1 MQTLRCEA
9 GMVVGVESS
18 CDWPMLARQ
27 HEHLKLKPGNSL
39 WLTFYGARESLRYQR
54 YEKMDVE
61 C

>member
-1 MQTLRCEA
+1 VQTLRCEA

-39 WLTFYGARESLRYQR
+39 WLTFYGARESLRFIQR
-54 YEKMDVE
+54 IW
-61 C
+61 